1 MSESSNSKVN
11 PGGVLAGKVA
21 VVTGASRGIGD
32 AIARRFA
39 MEGAKVVVSA
49 RTVDSGEHY
58 LPGTINETVAAI
70 RAAGGEALGVKADL
84 AAAEDRERLIAAA
97 EAEFGPV
104 DILVNNAGITQDNL
118 FLRMKSEQWSKV
130 IDVNLNGVFDVT
142 KAVIRL
148 MVKQRTGKIINI
160 SSVVGFT
167 GNPGQVNYSST
178 KSALVGFTKSLAREV
193 GVRGITV
200 NAVAPG
206 FIDTAMT
213 QALNESQQEVIL
225 QQIPLGRM
233 GDAEDIANAV
243 SFLASKEA
251 SYITGTILHVNGGM
265 Y

>member
-1 MSESSNSKVN
+1 M
-11 PGGVLAGKVA
+11 KVA
-21 VVTGASRGIGD
+21 EKIMNLEGQTALITGAGRGIGKTIALKLAECGADIVLADMNPQVSEVLLEVESLGRKCLTFETDVTDFEGID
-32 AIARRFA
+32 AMVKKII
-39 MEGAKVVVSA
+39 E
-49 RTVDSGEHY
+49 E
-58 LPGTINETVAAI
+58 
-70 RAAGGEALGVKADL
+70 LGS
-84 AAAEDRERLIAAA
+84 IH
-97 EAEFGPV
+97 
-104 DILVNNAGITQDNL
+104 ILVNNAGITQDNL
-118 FLRMKSEQWSKV
+118 FMRMKPEQWSKV
-130 IDVNLNGVFDVT
+130 IDVNLNGVFNVT
-142 KAVIRL
+142 KAVIRP
-148 MVKQRTGKIINI
+148 MVKQRMGKIINI

-193 GVRGITV
+193 GARGVTV

-233 GDAEDIANAV
+233 GGPADIANAV
-243 SFLASKEA
+243 AFLASEDA

>member
-1 MSESSNSKVN
+1 MNLE
-11 PGGVLAGKVA
+11 GQTALI
-21 VVTGASRGIGD
+21 TGAGRGIGKTIALKLAESGAD
-32 AIARRFA
+32 IVLADMSPEVAEVRVEVESLGRKCLTFEADVTDLEAI
-39 MEGAKVVVSA
+39 
-49 RTVDSGEHY
+49 
-58 LPGTINETVAAI
+58 ETMVKKI
-70 RAAGGEALGVKADL
+70 IEELGSIHI
-84 AAAEDRERLIAAA
+84 LI
-97 EAEFGPV
+97 
-104 DILVNNAGITQDNL
+104 NNAGITQDNL
-118 FLRMKSEQWSKV
+118 FMRMKPEQWSKV
-130 IDVNLNGVFDVT
+130 IDVNLNGVFNVT
-142 KAVIRL
+142 KAVIRS

-160 SSVVGFT
+160 SSVVGFS

-193 GVRGITV
+193 GARGVTV

-233 GDAEDIANAV
+233 GDADDIANAV
-243 SFLASKEA
+243 AFLASEEA

>member
-1 MSESSNSKVN
+1 MNLE
-11 PGGVLAGKVA
+11 GQTALI
-21 VVTGASRGIGD
+21 TGAGRGIGKTIALKLAECGADIVLADMNPEVSEVLLEVEELGRKCLTFEIDVTDFD
-32 AIARRFA
+32 AIDA
-39 MEGAKVVVSA
+39 MVKKIIE
-49 RTVDSGEHY
+49 E
-58 LPGTINETVAAI
+58 
-70 RAAGGEALGVKADL
+70 LGS
-84 AAAEDRERLIAAA
+84 IH
-97 EAEFGPV
+97 
-104 DILVNNAGITQDNL
+104 ILVNNAGITQDNL
-118 FLRMKSEQWSKV
+118 FMRMKPEQWSKV
-130 IDVNLNGVFDVT
+130 IDVNLNGVFNVT
-142 KAVIRL
+142 KAVIRP
-148 MVKQRTGKIINI
+148 MVKQRMGKIINI

-193 GVRGITV
+193 GARGVTV

-233 GDAEDIANAV
+233 GDPEDIANAV
-243 SFLASKEA
+243 AFLASEDA